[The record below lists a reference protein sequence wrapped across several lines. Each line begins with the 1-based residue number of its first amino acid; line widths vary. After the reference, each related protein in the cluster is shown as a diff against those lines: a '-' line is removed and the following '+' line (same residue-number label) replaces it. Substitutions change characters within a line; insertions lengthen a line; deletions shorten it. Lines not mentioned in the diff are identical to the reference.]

1 MPKENSPTDQTRN
14 KPYTFVQKEEDDF
27 SCIKITEGKYKDII
41 FHYGKVG
48 FAKDENPDGTL
59 PMKFDYTVRQNPGEL
74 ELDNN
79 KEFIN
84 YIGDLLI
91 ELLDEK
97 FKK

>member
-1 MPKENSPTDQTRN
+1 MTKENTHAAKSKR
-14 KPYTFVQKEEDDF
+14 YAFAHKEGEDF
-27 SCIKITEGKYKDII
+27 SCIKILEGKFKDVI

-74 ELDNN
+74 DLDNN

>member
-1 MPKENSPTDQTRN
+1 MNMPKKNTHTAKSKR
-14 KPYTFVQKEEDDF
+14 YAFAHKEGEDF
-27 SCIKITEGKYKDII
+27 SCIKILEGKFKDVI

-74 ELDNN
+74 DLDNN